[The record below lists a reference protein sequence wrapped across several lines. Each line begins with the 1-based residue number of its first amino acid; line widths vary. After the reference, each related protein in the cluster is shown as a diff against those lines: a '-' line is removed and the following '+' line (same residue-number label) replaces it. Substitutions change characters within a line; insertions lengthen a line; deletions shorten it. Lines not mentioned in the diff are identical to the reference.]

1 MYPNLRNAA
10 KSICEEKF
18 IILRHKVNYKK
29 KKNQIA
35 EYPCTLKSM
44 LEIEASII
52 GRKYLSEKMYGIEN
66 KACTRQ
72 W

>member
-1 MYPNLRNAA
+1 MWREIYNL
-10 KSICEEKF
+10 KTQGK
-18 IILRHKVNYKK
+18 LQK

>member
-29 KKNQIA
+29 KKKKQIV

-44 LEIEASII
+44 LEIEA
-52 GRKYLSEKMYGIEN
+52 
-66 KACTRQ
+66 
-72 W
+72 